1 MEVNKGRFYRIKWFW
16 NILKN
21 GLFLF
26 GVRNR
31 LARIGLDFNPYYW
44 VLEGSSDCL
53 PPEIKGNS
61 SDYEIINLGIDD
73 LEKVRKRL
81 GRGY

>member
-1 MEVNKGRFYRIKWFW
+1 MEINKGRFYRIEWFW

-31 LARIGLDFNPYYW
+31 LARLGLDFDPFYW
-44 VLEGSSDCL
+44 VLEGASYCE
-53 PPEIKGNS
+53 PPKIKGDPTEYELVQLKLEEIRGLKKNS
-61 SDYEIINLGIDD
+61 H
-73 LEKVRKRL
+73 
-81 GRGY
+81 